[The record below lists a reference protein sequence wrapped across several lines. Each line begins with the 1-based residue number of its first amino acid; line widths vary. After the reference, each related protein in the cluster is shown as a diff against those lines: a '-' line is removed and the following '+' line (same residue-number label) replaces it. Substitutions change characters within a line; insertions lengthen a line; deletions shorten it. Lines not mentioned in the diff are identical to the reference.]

1 MNKLVFFLLLLPQ
14 LFWGQA
20 ISFEVG
26 AVTSSYYYKNSQNEK
41 LTTLDPGRSTGIALM
56 GYKSLG
62 RPIDARS
69 LKFGL
74 RYQQLNAQGYA
85 VDVPLNYQTQFL
97 SLSGAYEINPYT
109 IYVNE
114 YCANCVKI
122 RVITSLGG
130 EVAKILSG
138 TQKVGNRE
146 TYNLAHEAEFNG
158 ILFGPVGALGLEV
171 DLFNST
177 TMLLNYHYTY
187 FFNSHSAPERLHF
200 GRGMLS
206 LGIKS
211 AL

>member
-1 MNKLVFFLLLLPQ
+1 MNKLLIFILLIPQ

-26 AVTSSYYYKNSQNEK
+26 AVGNSYFYKNSDNER
-41 LTTLDPGRSTGIALM
+41 LSTLDPGRSTGIALM

-85 VDVPLNYQTQFL
+85 VDVPLNYRTQFL
-97 SLSGAYEINPYT
+97 SLTGAYEVNPYT

-130 EVAKILSG
+130 ELAKILSG
-138 TQKVGNRE
+138 TQRVGNRE

>member
-1 MNKLVFFLLLLPQ
+1 MNKLLIFILLIPQ

-26 AVTSSYYYKNSQNEK
+26 AVGNSYFYKNSDNER
-41 LTTLDPGRSTGIALM
+41 LSTLDPGRSTGIALM

-97 SLSGAYEINPYT
+97 SLTGAYEVNPYT

-130 EVAKILSG
+130 ELAKILSG
-138 TQKVGNRE
+138 TQRVGNRE

>member
-26 AVTSSYYYKNSQNEK
+26 AVSSSYYYKNSNNEK

-109 IYVNE
+109 IYINE

>member
-1 MNKLVFFLLLLPQ
+1 MNKLLIFILLIPQ

-26 AVTSSYYYKNSQNEK
+26 AVGSTFFYKNSDNDR
-41 LTTLDPGRSTGIALM
+41 LSTLEPGRSTGVALM

-97 SLSGAYEINPYT
+97 SLSGAYEVNPYT

-146 TYNLAHEAEFNG
+146 TYNLADEAEFNE

-177 TMLLNYHYTY
+177 TMLLNYNYTY

>member
-26 AVTSSYYYKNSQNEK
+26 AVSSSYYYKNSQNEK
-41 LTTLDPGRSTGIALM
+41 LTTLDPGRSTGVALM

-146 TYNLAHEAEFNG
+146 TYNLVHEAEFNG

>member
-26 AVTSSYYYKNSQNEK
+26 AVSSSYYYKNSQNEK
-41 LTTLDPGRSTGIALM
+41 LTTLDPGRSTGVALM

>member
-14 LFWGQA
+14 FFWGQA

-26 AVTSSYYYKNSQNEK
+26 AVSSSYYYKNSDNER
-41 LTTLDPGRSTGIALM
+41 LSTLNPGRSTGVALM

-69 LKFGL
+69 FKFGL

-97 SLSGAYEINPYT
+97 SLSGTYEVNPYT

-114 YCANCVKI
+114 YCAKCVKI

-130 EVAKILSG
+130 EVAKILNG

-146 TYNLAHEAEFNG
+146 TYNLSDEAEFNE

-177 TMLLNYHYTY
+177 TMLLNYNYTY
-187 FFNSHSAPERLHF
+187 FFNSHSTPERLHF

>member
-26 AVTSSYYYKNSQNEK
+26 AVSSSYYYKNSNNEK
-41 LTTLDPGRSTGIALM
+41 LTTLDPGRSTGVALM

-62 RPIDARS
+62 YQRDANS
-69 LKFGL
+69 IKFGL
-74 RYQQLNAQGYA
+74 RYQQLNARGYV

-97 SLSGAYEINPYT
+97 SLSGAYEANPYT

-122 RVITSLGG
+122 RVITSLGA
-130 EVAKILSG
+130 EVAKIFSG
-138 TQKVGNRE
+138 TQKVGNQE
-146 TYNLAHEAEFNG
+146 TYRLVDEPEFNG
-158 ILFGPVGALGLEV
+158 LLYGPVGAAGLEV

-187 FFNSHSAPERLHF
+187 FFNSHSAPERVFF
-200 GRGMLS
+200 GRSMLS
-206 LGIKS
+206 VGIKS